1 MRLRAISTMA
11 AVVTLTACAGDAP
24 SLAPSPVDETPSLS
38 QQSGA
43 GEWMVVLR
51 DDVSDVGGAARQL
64 AAAYGTA
71 PTRVYQHALKGFALP
86 ISAQGAAALAAH
98 PFVRY
103 VEPDIEMTTLATQTG
118 ATWGL
123 DRIDQRALPLSGT
136 YTYTPDGSGVT
147 AYIID
152 TGLRYDH
159 SEFYHSA
166 TNTQSRAT
174 FGYDALGGNGAD
186 CHGHGTHV
194 GGTVGGRTYGVAKQ
208 VSLVS
213 VRVLNC
219 SGTGSTLGIVAAL
232 DWMVQTHATNAPA
245 VGNMSLG
252 GGASQ
257 ALDDAV
263 QGAISDGITMVVA
276 AGNSNA
282 NACNYSPARAPNAIT
297 LGASTSADAR
307 ASFSNYGSCVDFFAP
322 GVSITSAWY
331 TGVSATNTISGTS
344 MASPHAA
351 GAAALY
357 LAVNPTAS
365 PNAVRDGLY
374 TLTTKG
380 IITSSNSANNHL
392 LYTLEIGGGSP
403 PPPPPPGDLV
413 LTSTVKTKGTFKV
426 FLAWTGS
433 AAASIDVYRNGTR
446 VATVANTGAYTD
458 NLGRTKGAYTHH
470 VCEAGTSTCS
480 NSVTN
485 TF

>member
-1 MRLRAISTMA
+1 MRLRTISTVA
-11 AVVTLTACAGDAP
+11 ALFALTACAGDAP
-24 SLAPSPVDETPSLS
+24 SLAPPLLDETPNLS
-38 QQSGA
+38 VQGGS
-43 GEWMVVLR
+43 GEWIVVLR
-51 DDVSDVGGAARQL
+51 DDVSDVSGTARQL
-64 AAAYGTA
+64 AAAFGSA
-71 PTRVYQHALKGFALP
+71 PSRVYQHALKGFALP
-86 ISAQGAAALAAH
+86 VSAQGAAGIAAH
-98 PFVRY
+98 PLVRY
-103 VEPDIEMTTLATQTG
+103 VEPDMEMTALATQTG
-118 ATWGL
+118 ATWGI
-123 DRIDQRALPLSGT
+123 DRIDQRTLPLSTT
-136 YTYTPDGSGVT
+136 YTYNTDGAGVT

-159 SEFYHSA
+159 SEFYYSA
-166 TNTQSRAT
+166 SDTRSRAT

-213 VRVLNC
+213 VRVLSC
-219 SGTGSTLGIVAAL
+219 LGSGSVLGIVAAL
-232 DWMVQTHATNAPA
+232 DWMVLTHTSSTPA

-263 QGAISDGITMVVA
+263 QGAITDGITMVVA

-297 LGASTSADAR
+297 LGASTATDAR

-357 LAVNPTAS
+357 LAANPGSAPS
-365 PNAVRDGLY
+365 AVRDGLY
-374 TLTTKG
+374 GLTTKG

-392 LYTLEIGGGSP
+392 LYTLDIGGGA
-403 PPPPPPGDLV
+403 PPPPPPGNLV

-433 AAASIDVYRNGTR
+433 SAASIDVYRNGTR
-446 VATVANTGAYTD
+446 VATVANSGAYTD
-458 NLGRTKGAYTHH
+458 NVGRAAGAYTHQ
-470 VCEAGTSTCS
+470 VCEAGTDTCS
-480 NSVTN
+480 NTVTN